1 MDRPIRILDHCT
13 FLLGKLAMEMHQV
26 RYFLAVA
33 RLLNFTRAAAECHVA
48 QPSLTRAI
56 KQLEEEFGGELFRRE
71 RNLTHLSDLGLRMRP
86 MLQQCYDS
94 ALNAKTLAQTMKT
107 GGIAPLSI
115 GLSSAINITMLISF
129 LTELVRAM
137 PGLELRFSRG
147 NSLDILELLKKGE
160 VEVAVAGPLGEDWD
174 RLDAWPL
181 FTEPYRL
188 AMSKTHRLAK
198 QNGPLAAHEIAQE
211 RFLCR
216 PYCEHLKELSDFF
229 DQSNSQPKAQHRVG
243 SDHDLESLIGANL
256 GVAIAPLS
264 AVQSA
269 SIDCLEID
277 DFGITRTVSVYG
289 VAGRQRS
296 AAASTLIKMLRAA
309 DWSSYEGKAGDLKAE
324 KVKTAKSARS

>member
-1 MDRPIRILDHCT
+1 MWNR
-13 FLLGKLAMEMHQV
+13 AVEMHQV

-33 RLLNFTRAAAECHVA
+33 RLLNFTRAAEECHVA
-48 QPSLTRAI
+48 QPSLTRAV

-71 RNLTHLSDLGLRMRP
+71 RNLTHLSDLGHRMRP

-94 ALNAKTLAQTMKT
+94 ALNAKALAQTLKT

-115 GLSSAINITMLISF
+115 GLSSATNITVLIGV

-147 NSLDILELLKKGE
+147 SSADILEFLKKGD
-160 VEVAVAGPLGEDWD
+160 VEVAVAGALGEDWD

-188 AMSKTHRLAK
+188 AISKTHRLANR
-198 QNGPLAAHEIAQE
+198 NGPLAAHEIAKE
-211 RFLCR
+211 RLLYRPHCEKLKALVDFLN
-216 PYCEHLKELSDFF
+216 EQK
-229 DQSNSQPKAQHRVG
+229 SQPATQHSVG
-243 SDHDLESLIGANL
+243 SDHDLEALIVANL

-264 AVQSA
+264 AIQSE
-269 SIDCLEID
+269 SIDWLDIS
-277 DFGITRTVSVYG
+277 DFGIKRTLSVYG

-296 AAASTLIKMLRAA
+296 VAASTFIKMLRAA
-309 DWSSYEGKAGDLKAE
+309 DWSSYEGKRAPKPE
-324 KVKTAKSARS
+324 KTKSAKPAHT